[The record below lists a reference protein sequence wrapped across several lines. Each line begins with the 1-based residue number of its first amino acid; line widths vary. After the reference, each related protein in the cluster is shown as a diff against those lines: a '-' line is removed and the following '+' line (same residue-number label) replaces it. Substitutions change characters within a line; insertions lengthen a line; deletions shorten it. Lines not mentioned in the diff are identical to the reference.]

1 MKNDTELNKKT
12 YMISIILGKIMAQN
26 NMSKIP
32 S

>member
-12 YMISIILGKIMAQN
+12 YMISIILGQIMAQN